1 MKRILDVN
9 NIEVLEP
16 NYELGK
22 LIEEKILVAHH
33 EAISPVQEKG
43 HWETVA
49 EYPNGGR
56 DVEWVIDVEGVE
68 GKEAWDEWEEIYRY
82 IPFTEEELAAI
93 RELEKRP
100 TQLDIIEAQVTY
112 TAMMTGTLLEGQ
124 NKCLKKLKNGIFKSF
139 GRKIW

>member
-1 MKRILDVN
+1 MKRILDIN
-9 NIEVLEP
+9 NVEVLEP

-33 EAISPVQEKG
+33 EAISPIQEEG
-43 HWETVA
+43 HWEIVA

-56 DVEWVIDVEGVE
+56 DVEWVIDVKGVE

-112 TAMMTGTLLEGQ
+112 TAMMTGTLLEG
-124 NKCLKKLKNGIFKSF
+124 
-139 GRKIW
+139 

>member
-16 NYELGK
+16 DYELGK

-33 EAISPVQEKG
+33 EAINPVQEEG
-43 HWETVA
+43 HWEVVA

-82 IPFTEEELAAI
+82 IPFTEEELAEK

-112 TAMMTGTLLEGQ
+112 TAMMTGTLLEG
-124 NKCLKKLKNGIFKSF
+124 
-139 GRKIW
+139 